1 MKPPIISRTRHL
13 ILERTTLVPD
23 RAAVTDSPYAWF
35 RLGVALLLSSIGGV
49 GMWSMVASLPAAQIE
64 FGIARG
70 DASLPYSFCM
80 IGFALGGVLMGRMT
94 DRLGVMLPVLGG
106 TVSLTLGYIA
116 AGFATTLWQF
126 GLAYGVLIGL
136 FGCSATFVPLMAD
149 VSHWFD
155 RRRGLAVTICA
166 SGNYVAGAFWPP
178 VVTHFISAAGWRQ
191 THLDIAMFCAA
202 TMLPLAL
209 LLRRRPPLHG
219 LSAGGRAPVR
229 TQSSLGVSPGVLQAA
244 LALAGVCCC
253 VAMSM
258 PQVQIVAYCGDM
270 GYGVAAG
277 ARMLSLMLACGV
289 VSRIGSGFIA
299 DRIGG
304 LWTLLLGS
312 LAQMTALVLY
322 LLMNGLTSLYIIS
335 ALFGLFQGGIVPCYA
350 IIVREHFPANQAG
363 ARVGIVI
370 MATLFGMALGGWM
383 SGAIFD
389 LTGSYRA
396 AFGNGVA
403 WNVGNALIVLWLLLK
418 PLPRMARERSGAQA

>member
-1 MKPPIISRTRHL
+1 VP
-13 ILERTTLVPD
+13 PD
-23 RAAVTDSPYAWF
+23 RQPGPLTDSPYAWF

-49 GMWSMVASLPAAQIE
+49 GMWSMVATLPAVQIE
-64 FGIARG
+64 FGITRG
-70 DASLPYSFCM
+70 DASLPYSLCM
-80 IGFALGGVLMGRMT
+80 LGFAAGGVLLGRVT
-94 DRLGVMLPVLGG
+94 DRVGVMLPVLGG
-106 TVSLTLGYIA
+106 TLSLTLGFLA

-126 GLAYGVLIGL
+126 AIAYGVLIGL
-136 FGCSATFVPLMAD
+136 FGCSATFVPLLAD

-166 SGNYVAGAFWPP
+166 SGNYLAGAFWPP
-178 VVTHFISAAGWRQ
+178 VVAHLIAADGWRQ
-191 THLDIAMFCAA
+191 THFHIAAFCIV

-209 LLRRRPPLHG
+209 LLRRRPPLHAAGGVAAAPRQAPARLG
-219 LSAGGRAPVR
+219 LS
-229 TQSSLGVSPGVLQAA
+229 PGALQAA

-258 PQVQIVAYCGDM
+258 PQVQLVAYCGDM

-304 LWTLLLGS
+304 LRTLLLGS

-350 IIVREHFPANQAG
+350 LIVREHFPASQAG
-363 ARVGIVI
+363 TRVGVVI

-396 AFGNGVA
+396 AFANGIA
-403 WNVGNALIVLWLLLK
+403 WNVGNAAIVLWLLLRS
-418 PLPRMARERSGAQA
+418 LPRLSRDRATAPARAQAPG

>member
-1 MKPPIISRTRHL
+1 M
-13 ILERTTLVPD
+13 ILERG
-23 RAAVTDSPYAWF
+23 AESDSPYSWF

-49 GMWSMVASLPAAQIE
+49 GMWSMVAALPAAQIE

-70 DASLPYSFCM
+70 DASLPYSCCM
-80 IGFALGGVLMGRMT
+80 LGFAVGGVLMGRVA

-106 TVSLTLGYIA
+106 AISLTLGYLA
-116 AGFATTLWQF
+116 AGSATTLWQF
-126 GLAYGVLIGL
+126 ALAYGVLIGL
-136 FGCSATFVPLMAD
+136 FGCSATFVPLLAD

-178 VVTHFISAAGWRQ
+178 VVEHFIGTAGWRQ
-191 THLDIAMFCAA
+191 THFDIALFCAV
-202 TMLPLAL
+202 TMVPLAL

-219 LSAGGRAPVR
+219 SSAGGRTSVR
-229 TQSSLGVSPGVLQAA
+229 VSSPLGVSSGVLQAA

-277 ARMLSLMLACGV
+277 AQMLSLMLACGI

-304 LWTLLLGS
+304 LRTLLLGS
-312 LAQMTALVLY
+312 LAQMTALMLY

-350 IIVREHFPANQAG
+350 IIVREHFPPHQAG
-363 ARVGIVI
+363 TRVGIVM

-396 AFGNGVA
+396 AFANGVA
-403 WNVGNALIVLWLLLK
+403 WNVGNALIVLWLLLR
-418 PLPRMARERSGAQA
+418 PLPRLARGRGATRTDASVQARG

>member
-1 MKPPIISRTRHL
+1 M
-13 ILERTTLVPD
+13 ERG
-23 RAAVTDSPYAWF
+23 AESDSPYSWF

-49 GMWSMVASLPAAQIE
+49 GMWSMVASLPAAQVE

-70 DASLPYSFCM
+70 DASLPYSCCM

-106 TVSLTLGYIA
+106 TVSLTLGYLA
-116 AGFATTLWQF
+116 AGFATTLWEF
-126 GLAYGVLIGL
+126 ALAYGVLIGL

-178 VVTHFISAAGWRQ
+178 VVTHFIGAAGWRQ
-191 THLDIAMFCAA
+191 THLDIALFCAA

-219 LSAGGRAPVR
+219 LSTGGRTPVR
-229 TQSSLGVSPGVLQAA
+229 TAGSLGVSPGVLQTA

-277 ARMLSLMLACGV
+277 ARMLSLLLACGV

-350 IIVREHFPANQAG
+350 IIVREHFPAKQAG
-363 ARVGIVI
+363 MRVGIVI

-396 AFGNGVA
+396 AFANGVA

-418 PLPRMARERSGAQA
+418 PLPRMARERSSAQARG